1 MKRKMEKMSEVS
13 RVKTYKKGSK
23 WVSSLM
29 VTAGV
34 GALALSAGSLSAN
47 ADTVA
52 ANHVSNNS
60 ESHVASVATTSAA
73 KSSNQLH

>member
-52 ANHVSNNS
+52 ANKPRIKQFRKPRCFSCNNF
-60 ESHVASVATTSAA
+60 
-73 KSSNQLH
+73 SS

>member
-34 GALALSAGSLSAN
+34 TS
-47 ADTVA
+47 
-52 ANHVSNNS
+52 NHFQKFFIILKNLVRTN
-60 ESHVASVATTSAA
+60 HWLY
-73 KSSNQLH
+73 Q

>member
-29 VTAGV
+29 VTAGCWC
-34 GALALSAGSLSAN
+34 LSIISW
-47 ADTVA
+47 
-52 ANHVSNNS
+52 
-60 ESHVASVATTSAA
+60 
-73 KSSNQLH
+73 